1 MLTLHCTNKFMA
13 QLGLKPSS
21 GIAELKKTILGDW
34 SATYFYHN
42 DDKVFLFVNNATL
55 FSFTLHGLAPDM
67 LDIEIFAGLIDS
79 LHRANVPFDIIEKIR
94 KESIDII
101 FVKNTNRR
109 IIGSINNLIYMYQ
122 FTMKQYP
129 DIYSVNMSEVER
141 KMIRVPFKYLSY
153 KFPIEVLKDKLG
165 IK

>member
-1 MLTLHCTNKFMA
+1 
-13 QLGLKPSS
+13 
-21 GIAELKKTILGDW
+21 
-34 SATYFYHN
+34 
-42 DDKVFLFVNNATL
+42 
-55 FSFTLHGLAPDM
+55 M

-122 FTMKQYP
+122 FTMKQYQ

-153 KFPIEVLKDKLG
+153 KFPIEVLKDKLA